1 MSSVCTRE
9 GNTANGNVCYV
20 LFCSVL
26 FCYVML
32 CYVMYVCMYEIH
44 FVTLPLHLFDLCR
57 YHRFQLL
64 LAVVMGFLF
73 AIAAAATRT
82 PLSTDLSSNTQSARR
97 PSRCSHLQPA
107 P

>member
-1 MSSVCTRE
+1 MKAILLTVM
-9 GNTANGNVCYV
+9 YV
-20 LFCSVL
+20 MFCSVL
-26 FCYVML
+26 FCFVML
-32 CYVMYVCMYEIH
+32 CYVMLCMYVCMYEIH

-82 PLSTDLSSNTQSARR
+82 PFRQIFLRT
-97 PSRCSHLQPA
+97 PSLLVGRAVALTCNQLLEFA
-107 P
+107 